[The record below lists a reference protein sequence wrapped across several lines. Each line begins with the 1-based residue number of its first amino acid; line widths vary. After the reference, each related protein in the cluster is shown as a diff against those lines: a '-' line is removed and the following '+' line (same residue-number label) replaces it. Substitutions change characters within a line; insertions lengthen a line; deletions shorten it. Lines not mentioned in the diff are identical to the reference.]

1 MEQNTLTP
9 IAKEDARVVR
19 TKRDLRNALEELLQE
34 KNFDELS
41 VKDITDKALISKNT
55 FYNNFQDKEELL
67 QYLLTKY
74 RKEIMV
80 ELSPVLK
87 KMTPIIKPL
96 FLKKAIQIIINFF
109 YSGKAPVL
117 KLIQRDHSKSL
128 FWNITN
134 FIREMVLDIGQ
145 EYPHLFNKKVSLE
158 TIASFLAGAASYTLY
173 FAAIKGDEIDQDSL
187 IKDLIKLSSP
197 LID

>member
-1 MEQNTLTP
+1 MEQNTSTP

-67 QYLLTKY
+67 QYLFTKY

-109 YSGKAPVL
+109 YSGKVYL
-117 KLIQRDHSKSL
+117 
-128 FWNITN
+128 
-134 FIREMVLDIGQ
+134 
-145 EYPHLFNKKVSLE
+145 
-158 TIASFLAGAASYTLY
+158 
-173 FAAIKGDEIDQDSL
+173 
-187 IKDLIKLSSP
+187 
-197 LID
+197 

>member
-67 QYLLTKY
+67 QYLFTKY

-158 TIASFLAGAASYTLY
+158 TIAS
-173 FAAIKGDEIDQDSL
+173 
-187 IKDLIKLSSP
+187 
-197 LID
+197 